1 MNVNIKDDASF
12 LVDLNAIIDILNNK
26 KISGVI
32 TKSESY
38 ILNDL
43 VELKQIALGERQ
55 LQMPQKKYISFQR
68 SLDEM
73 PSIGNTEIGE
83 LIYKLIYYF
92 AYKLNIK

>member
-1 MNVNIKDDASF
+1 MDIDINDDASF
-12 LVDLNAIIDILNNK
+12 LVGLNAIIDILNNK

-32 TKSESY
+32 TKSELY

-43 VELKQIALGERQ
+43 EKLKQIALGERK

-73 PSIGNTEIGE
+73 PSIGNTKTGE
-83 LIYKLIYYF
+83 YIYKLIYYF